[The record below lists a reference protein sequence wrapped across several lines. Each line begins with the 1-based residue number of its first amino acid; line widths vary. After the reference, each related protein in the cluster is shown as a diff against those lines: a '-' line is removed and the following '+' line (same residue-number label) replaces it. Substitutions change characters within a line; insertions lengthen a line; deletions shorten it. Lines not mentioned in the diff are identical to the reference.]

1 VGYTGSDQTMKTREE
16 NIMKIAIITGG
27 SRGVGKSTALNLAKR
42 GVGVIL
48 TYNNHPEEADSVV
61 TEIRNNGG
69 KAVALKL
76 DVSKVKSFEYF
87 TEQVSRTLDAEWER
101 KTFDYLVNNAGIAQ
115 RTLIKDIT
123 EEQFDELVQVHF
135 KGVFFLTQKL
145 MPLMADGG
153 HVIFISSGLTRFT
166 HGAGVALYAAVKG
179 AIEVLT
185 RYVAREFGERKIR
198 ANCVA
203 PGALDTDFG
212 GGRTDEQR
220 QGIGDQTLLGRIGQ
234 AEDIGLL
241 ITALLADDC
250 RWVNAQRIE
259 ASGGMHV

>member
-1 VGYTGSDQTMKTREE
+1 MKV
-16 NIMKIAIITGG
+16 ALITGG
-27 SRGVGKSTALNLAKR
+27 SRGVGKSTALNVAKR

-48 TYNNHPEEADSVV
+48 TYNSHPEEAEAVV
-61 TEIRNNGG
+61 SEIKKNGG
-69 KAVALKL
+69 KAAALKL
-76 DVSKVKSFEYF
+76 DVAKVSSFEEF
-87 TEQVSRTLDAEWER
+87 AAQVSQTLANEWKQ

-115 RTLIKDIT
+115 RTLIKDAT
-123 EEQFDELVQVHF
+123 EEQFDELVRVHF
-135 KGVFFLTQKL
+135 KGAFFLTQKL
-145 MPLMADGG
+145 IPMMADGG

-166 HGAGVALYAAVKG
+166 YPGVALYAAVKG

-185 RYVAREFGERKIR
+185 MYVAREFSSRRIR

-220 QGIGDQTLLGRIGQ
+220 KSIGEQTLLGRVGQ

-241 ITALLADDC
+241 IAALLSEDS

-259 ASGGMHV
+259 VSGGMHV

>member
-1 VGYTGSDQTMKTREE
+1 MKV
-16 NIMKIAIITGG
+16 ALITGG
-27 SRGVGKSTALNLAKR
+27 SRGVGKSSALNVAKR

-48 TYNNHPEEADSVV
+48 TYNSHPEEAEAVV
-61 TEIRNNGG
+61 SEIKKNGG

-76 DVSKVKSFEYF
+76 DVAKVSSFEEF
-87 TEQVSRTLDAEWER
+87 AAQVSQTLSNEWKQ

-115 RTLIKDIT
+115 RTLIKDAT
-123 EEQFDELVQVHF
+123 EEQFDELVRVHF
-135 KGVFFLTQKL
+135 KGAFFLTQKL
-145 MPLMADGG
+145 IPMMADGG
-153 HVIFISSGLTRFT
+153 HVVFISSGLTRFT
-166 HGAGVALYAAVKG
+166 YPGVALYAAVKG
-179 AIEVLT
+179 AVEVLT
-185 RYVAREFGERKIR
+185 NYVAREFSSRRIR

-220 QGIGDQTLLGRIGQ
+220 KSIGEQTLLGRVGQ

-241 ITALLADDC
+241 IAALLSEDS

-259 ASGGMHV
+259 VSGGMHV

>member
-1 VGYTGSDQTMKTREE
+1 MKV
-16 NIMKIAIITGG
+16 ALITGG
-27 SRGVGKSTALNLAKR
+27 SRGVGKSTAFNVAKR

-48 TYNNHPEEADSVV
+48 TYKSQQEEAETVV
-61 TEIRNNGG
+61 SEIKKNGG

-76 DVSKVKSFEYF
+76 DVAKVSSFGDF
-87 TEQVSRTLDAEWER
+87 AEQVSQVLAKEWGQ
-101 KTFDYLVNNAGIAQ
+101 KTFDYLVNNAGISQ
-115 RTLIKDIT
+115 RTLIKDTT

-135 KGVFFLTQKL
+135 KGAFFLTQKL
-145 MPLMADGG
+145 IPMMADGG
-153 HVIFISSGLTRFT
+153 HAIFISSGLTRFT
-166 HGAGVALYAAVKG
+166 HPGVALYAAVKG
-179 AIEVLT
+179 AMEVLT
-185 RYVAREFGERKIR
+185 MYVAREFSSRRIR

-220 QGIGDQTLLGRIGQ
+220 KSIGEQTLLGRVGQ

-241 ITALLADDC
+241 IAALLSEDS

>member
-1 VGYTGSDQTMKTREE
+1 
-16 NIMKIAIITGG
+16 MKIAIITGG
-27 SRGVGKSTALNLAKR
+27 SRGVGKSTALNLARR

-48 TYNNHPEEADSVV
+48 TYNSHPEEAEAVV
-61 TEIRNNGG
+61 SEIKKEGG
-69 KAVALKL
+69 EAAALKL
-76 DVSKVKSFEYF
+76 DVTKVKSFEDCAA
-87 TEQVSRTLDAEWER
+87 QVSQILEREWGR

-115 RTLIKDIT
+115 RALIKDVT

-145 MPLMADGG
+145 SPLMAYGG

-185 RYVAREFGERKIR
+185 RYVAREFAERKIR

-220 QGIGDQTLLGRIGQ
+220 KGIGEQTLLGRIGQ
-234 AEDIGLL
+234 AEDIGPL
-241 ITALLADDC
+241 IAALLSDDC
-250 RWVNAQRIE
+250 KWVNAQRIE

>member
-1 VGYTGSDQTMKTREE
+1 MKV
-16 NIMKIAIITGG
+16 ALITGG
-27 SRGVGKSTALNLAKR
+27 SRGVGKSTALNVAKR

-48 TYNNHPEEADSVV
+48 TYNSHPEEAEAVV
-61 TEIRNNGG
+61 SEIKKNGG

-76 DVSKVKSFEYF
+76 DVAKVSSFEAF
-87 TEQVSRTLDAEWER
+87 ASQVSQTLANEWKQ

-115 RTLIKDIT
+115 RTLIKDAT
-123 EEQFDELVQVHF
+123 EEQFDELINVHF
-135 KGVFFLTQKL
+135 KGAFFLTQTL
-145 MPLMADGG
+145 IPMMADGG

-166 HGAGVALYAAVKG
+166 YPGVALYAAVKG

-185 RYVAREFGERKIR
+185 NYVAREFSSRRIR

-220 QGIGDQTLLGRIGQ
+220 KSIGEQTLLGRVGQ

-241 ITALLADDC
+241 IAALLSEDS

-259 ASGGMHV
+259 VSGGMHV